1 MLGNLKILN
10 IKNVNILWY
19 RKNNSGD
26 IFKLVLVFMI
36 LFIIEW
42 WFNGCNLKIIRFFVA
57 RKYVYWECL

>member
-1 MLGNLKILN
+1 MLIFYD
-10 IKNVNILWY
+10 IERIIV
-19 RKNNSGD
+19 SGD
-26 IFKLVLVFMI
+26 IFKLVSVFMI